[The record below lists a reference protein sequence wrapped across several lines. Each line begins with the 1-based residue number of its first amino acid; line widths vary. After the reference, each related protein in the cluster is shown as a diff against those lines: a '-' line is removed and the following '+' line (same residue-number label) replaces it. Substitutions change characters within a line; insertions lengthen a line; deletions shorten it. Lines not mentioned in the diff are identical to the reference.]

1 MLKLHQKKKALSR
14 VIQKYYN
21 MFKNLTDFNVGKFKE
36 FEFYSKVLRVDGF
49 ICSLGFYDVYNEH
62 IMFLRE

>member
-1 MLKLHQKKKALSR
+1 
-14 VIQKYYN
+14 